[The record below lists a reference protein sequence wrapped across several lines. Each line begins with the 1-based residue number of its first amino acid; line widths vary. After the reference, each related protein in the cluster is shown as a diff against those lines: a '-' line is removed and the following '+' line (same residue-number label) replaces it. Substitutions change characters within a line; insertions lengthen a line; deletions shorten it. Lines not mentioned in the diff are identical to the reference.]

1 MRSFSDPGWDADR
14 GVRIAGGDD
23 SNKEGEMTHPCVE
36 ASPGGLARLP
46 GAIVRY
52 RPLTV
57 VRVVSFHGPP
67 ERVYTSLCRSNP
79 FAPWPT
85 QRLEI
90 YQARFV
96 CCEICHISSDS
107 SALFQIRRVQN
118 TQRNSSRTLTAPD
131 RPTFHISALARAG
144 PSRPSGVAKDGLAVP
159 WLNDGAWTGPA
170 GWLTDS
176 RPRTRARQEKLA
188 EGLQVDVTQ
197 TLANWPETHG
207 YDSLIGQAGAGSRAL
222 RPA

>member
-144 PSRPSGVAKDGLAVP
+144 PSRPSGVAKDAGGALAERRGL
-159 WLNDGAWTGPA
+159 DRA
-170 GWLTDS
+170 GRMAYRFQAEDQGK
-176 RPRTRARQEKLA
+176 AGKLA